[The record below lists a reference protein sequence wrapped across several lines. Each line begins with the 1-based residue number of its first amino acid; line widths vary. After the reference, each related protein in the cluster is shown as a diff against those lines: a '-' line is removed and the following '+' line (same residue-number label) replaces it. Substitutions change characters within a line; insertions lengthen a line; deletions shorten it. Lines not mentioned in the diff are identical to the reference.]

1 MDIIYKVLITILSVI
16 ILLSTGLSLSLCIA
30 DEIET
35 THYFASV
42 AETLANSHYSEN
54 IKHQLITEAEEKDY
68 ELDIQILRLVLDGK
82 NYAEISEK
90 CFISESS
97 VKYRAKKF
105 LEITGKVS
113 KQELVKSLKE
123 YYK

>member
-68 ELDIQILRLVLDGK
+68 ELDIQIFGSTMPGTYK
-82 NYAEISEK
+82 YAELTLTYEFRLDMFGIVLER
-90 CFISESS
+90 
-97 VKYRAKKF
+97 VKQK
-105 LEITGKVS
+105 II
-113 KQELVKSLKE
+113 
-123 YYK
+123 